1 MNSYNLIVCC
11 HSITPSKMIENIS
24 VLEKKFNFK
33 TKGVI
38 VDNSDSVD
46 NYHDLKNINWKIVK
60 GSNKYLDFSAY
71 FEGYKNFGISQEESH
86 NMIFLNDS
94 FFIKHNVINNFKLVL
109 KHINLLDEI
118 SEPVIIGRGSNY
130 HSICHRNPWSKLDIF
145 IPTYCFALNNS
156 ALKIFNSLEDLLHK
170 DGFDGKLNSEDFHGN
185 LDSSF
190 YNLMMSSVNSF
201 SSPYSWKK
209 ENIHASDE
217 ILQKKA
223 LCIYF
228 EHRLS
233 GEIGKKG
240 CIIPTN
246 AGTKGK
252 LLFNLNEFFK
262 KFLFTR
268 KWKK

>member
-11 HSITPSKMIENIS
+11 HSITPSKMVDNIS

-33 TKGVI
+33 AKGVI
-38 VDNSDSVD
+38 VDNSDIVD
-46 NYHDLKNINWKIVK
+46 NNAELKNSNFKLIK

-71 FEGYKNFGISQEESH
+71 FEGNKNISISQKKS
-86 NMIFLNDS
+86 NNIIFLNDS

-156 ALKIFNSLEDLLHK
+156 ALHVLNSLEEMLFE
-170 DGFDGKLNSEDFHGN
+170 DGFKGAISAKDFYKN

-190 YNLMMSSVNSF
+190 YNLMKSSVNSF
-201 SSPYSWKK
+201 NSPYSWKK
-209 ENIHASDE
+209 ENFHASDE

-246 AGTKGK
+246 AGIKGE
-252 LLFNLNEFFK
+252 LFFNLNDFLK
-262 KFLFTR
+262 KIYLTR